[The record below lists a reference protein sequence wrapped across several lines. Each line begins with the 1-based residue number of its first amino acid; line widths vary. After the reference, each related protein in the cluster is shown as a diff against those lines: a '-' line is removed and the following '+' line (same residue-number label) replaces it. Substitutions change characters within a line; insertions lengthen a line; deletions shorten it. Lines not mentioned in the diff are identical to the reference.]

1 MAGKPEGKP
10 EEGAA
15 AAPKA
20 ASAGGGIKA
29 WLPLLANIILIPA
42 VGYFTISM
50 LNSKNQAPEASA
62 EGASASGGHTGKSE
76 KGEKSSKGEG
86 KGGAAESEPVVVQLS
101 ERSIANPRGTRGS
114 RLIVAKIA
122 IEGVGLKFKESVDRK
137 DLALRDAANNILES
151 KSVEDID
158 KPGGKNLIR
167 REILASFNKILG
179 EGSVKDVYLVE
190 FAMQ

>member
-10 EEGAA
+10 EEAAA
-15 AAPKA
+15 AAPAAA
-20 ASAGGGIKA
+20 ASGGGGIKA

-42 VGYFTISM
+42 VGYFTITM
-50 LNSKNQAPEASA
+50 LNSKSQHTETAA
-62 EGASASGGHTGKSE
+62 EGAPAAGEHAAKSEKSE
-76 KGEKSSKGEG
+76 KGKGEG
-86 KGGAAESEPVVVQLS
+86 KGGAADSEPVVVQLS

-122 IEGVGLKFKESVDRK
+122 VEGVGAKFKELVDKK

-167 REILASFNKILG
+167 RELLASFNKILG
-179 EGSVKDVYLVE
+179 EGAVKDVYLVE